1 MQTCALLAKSRSLQH
16 SGTPALR
23 AAGFEDEDENED
35 EYEGAGEANRTPKPC
50 IGQRLNQA
58 N

>member
-1 MQTCALLAKSRSLQH
+1 LAKSRSLQD
-16 SGTPALR
+16 SNTPTLR
-23 AAGFEDEDENED
+23 AAGFEHEDEHEH

-50 IGQRLNQA
+50 IGQLLNQA